1 MHSNKLALFNKVKAW
16 FVSSIWYSV
25 SMKQTKILALLVP
38 VLLLI
43 TLVFNGMAASGALNG
58 IPTGQISDKYPVLF
72 TPAGYVFSIWSL
84 IYLML
89 IVFAVYQ
96 LLPKQFNDASLNPL
110 RSWFLVT
117 SVLNSLWL
125 WVWQYEYLVLSL
137 LIMILLLL
145 SLIKI
150 YLLKRKGWQTRV
162 PFSLYLGWISVAT
175 IANVSVVLYS
185 LNWNGFG
192 VSDLAWTLILMLTAV
207 VLGVTMLY
215 KYHDFLFAGVIVW
228 ALIGIAVK
236 NTGIQAIQYNAL
248 LGVGVIVGYSI
259 MRWGWIRDKGK

>member
-1 MHSNKLALFNKVKAW
+1 MLVDMNK
-16 FVSSIWYSV
+16 
-25 SMKQTKILALLVP
+25 TKILAVLVP

-84 IYLML
+84 IYLTL

-96 LLPKQFNDASLNPL
+96 LLPKQFNNASLNPL
-110 RSWFLVT
+110 RQWFLVS
-117 SVLNSLWL
+117 SVFNSLWL
-125 WVWQYEYLVLSL
+125 VAWQYEYLPLSL
-137 LIMILLLL
+137 LIMVFLLF

-150 YLLKRKGWQTRV
+150 YLLERKGWQTRV

-192 VSDLAWTLILMLTAV
+192 LSDLSWTLIMMLVAV
-207 VLGVTMLY
+207 ILSLIMIY
-215 KYHDFLFAGVIVW
+215 KYADYVYASVIIW
-228 ALIGIAVK
+228 ALIGIMIK
-236 NTGIQAIQYNAL
+236 NPNSMEIKYMT
-248 LGVGVIVGYSI
+248 IVGLSLLVLGGVLFGLT
-259 MRWGWIRDKGK
+259 RKGKS